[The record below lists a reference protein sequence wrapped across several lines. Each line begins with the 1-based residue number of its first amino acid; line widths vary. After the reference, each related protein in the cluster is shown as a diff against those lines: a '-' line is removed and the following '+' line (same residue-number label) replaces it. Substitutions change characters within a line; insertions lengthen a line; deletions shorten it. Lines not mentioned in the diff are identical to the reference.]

1 MKSKIFV
8 AIACFLSVI
17 FLIVLVE
24 PARTYSVADADFVI
38 QNRANTDFS
47 ATSGYL
53 NQFAPKPGCVVQP
66 PINPPNPSLPAALTS
81 TPIALARFRQEPRI
95 ARSTAKTPATTVSA
109 RASKLSA
116 TSLATSKKP
125 NDAPKEIIALADPSN
140 YGDRYLKDLS
150 GKPLNQAPIVVLHET
165 VGSASS
171 VINFF
176 QTFHAD
182 EDEQA
187 SYHTLISQDGT
198 IVYFVP
204 PDKRAFGA
212 GESVFR
218 SARGEETVQTNPRL
232 SSSVNN
238 FAYHISLETPW
249 DGMHD
254 GDTHSG
260 YTSAQYRSL
269 AWLVAKTSVAPDR
282 ITTHRA
288 VDRSG
293 SRIDPRSFDFQ
304 VFQKLLSKYPKT
316 KEIAIGCG

>member
-1 MKSKIFV
+1 MKLKIFV

-47 ATSGYL
+47 VTSSYL
-53 NQFAPKPGCVVQP
+53 NQFAPKPGCVLKP
-66 PINPPNPSLPAALTS
+66 SANPPDPSLPAALTS
-81 TPIALARFRQEPRI
+81 TPISLARFRQEPRI
-95 ARSTAKTPATTVSA
+95 ASSTAKTPATEVST
-109 RASKLSA
+109 RASKVSA
-116 TSLATSKKP
+116 TSLTASKKT
-125 NDAPKEIIALADPSN
+125 NDAPKETIALADPSN
-140 YGDRYLKDLS
+140 YGDRYLKDLA
-150 GKPLNQAPIVVLHET
+150 GRTLDNAPLIVLHET
-165 VGSASS
+165 VGSTSS
-171 VINFF
+171 VIDFF
-176 QTFHAD
+176 QTFHSD
-182 EDEQA
+182 ENDQA
-187 SYHTLISQDGT
+187 SYHTMISQDGT

-218 SARGEETVQTNPRL
+218 GARGEETVQTNPRF

-254 GDTHSG
+254 GETHSG

-293 SRIDPRSFDFQ
+293 TRIDPRSFDFQ
-304 VFQKLLSKYPKT
+304 AFQKLLSKYPKT